1 MARTRLVAVA
11 YAKLASL
18 KHCYATAANVLRY
31 DENFAIIL
39 ETSFLIQFYRL
50 YSLYNNSR

>member
-18 KHCYATAANVLRY
+18 KHCYATAANVLHH
-31 DENFAIIL
+31 DENFAVIL
-39 ETSFLIQFYRL
+39 ETSF
-50 YSLYNNSR
+50 